1 MTAKRYG
8 MICPITKA
16 CELLEPRWTI
26 PILTEL
32 WSGSSR
38 FNDIR
43 RGVGN
48 ISSALLSKRLKE
60 LQEKG
65 LVERVEDRAT
75 GNVDYVRTDMAI
87 ALEPSLDALAVWAQR
102 YIGAEAAAGENNLSS
117 LMWSVRRYVEP
128 RELPRRR
135 IVIRFHFTDT
145 AEPYDT
151 YWIVAQP
158 GLDIELCTDV
168 PGFDV
173 DLFIEATVASLSGIV
188 LGRTDIALQLE
199 KGNLYL
205 SGDARLAKTINRWLS
220 LGAYAEVEGIEM
232 A

>member
-1 MTAKRYG
+1 MTRRRYG

-26 PILTEL
+26 PILTEM
-32 WSGSSR
+32 WAGSSR

-48 ISSALLSKRLKE
+48 ISSALLSRRLRE

-65 LVERVEDRAT
+65 LVERIEDRAT
-75 GNVDYVRTDMAI
+75 GNIDYVRTDMAV
-87 ALEPSLDALAVWAQR
+87 ALEPALDSLAVWAQR
-102 YIGAEAAAGENNLSS
+102 YIGAAAAAGDTDVSS
-117 LMWSVRRYVEP
+117 LMWSMRRYVKP
-128 RELPRRR
+128 AELPQRRV
-135 IVIRFHFTDT
+135 VIRFHFNDTTD
-145 AEPYDT
+145 PYDT

-173 DLFIEATVASLSGIV
+173 DLFVEASVASLSAIV
-188 LGRTDIALQLE
+188 VGRTDIAAQLDQ
-199 KGNLYL
+199 GNLYL
-205 SGDARLAKTINRWLS
+205 SGDARLIKTVDRWLS
-220 LGAYAEVEGIEM
+220 RGAYADVEGIEM
-232 A
+232 V